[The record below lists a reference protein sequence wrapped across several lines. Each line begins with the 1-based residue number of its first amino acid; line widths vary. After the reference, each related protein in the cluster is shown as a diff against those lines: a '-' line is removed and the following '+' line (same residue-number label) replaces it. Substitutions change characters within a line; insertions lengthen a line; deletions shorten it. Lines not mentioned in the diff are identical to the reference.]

1 MKKFAYIGKGGIMH
15 IVKEYDTAKKY
26 KEIGKVVEIGIKAEG
41 GYPLNAEGEGVIVY
55 SPEVMKITADGEN
68 IKPIAE
74 LAELYKKCM

>member
-15 IVKEYDTAKKY
+15 IVKEYDTAKKH
-26 KEIGKVVEIGIKAEG
+26 KEIGKVVGTEIKAEG